1 MALSAASLPV
11 FQHCSHYAIHVLSAS
26 QKPLAE
32 LFARKGVD
40 RFANTAWRSSA
51 QGVPLLSEATTVFEC
66 RNRHRHEEGDHVIF
80 IGEVEQCSHQAGHT
94 PLLYHAG
101 RMHTGG
107 LG

>member
-1 MALSAASLPV
+1 MVHLSV
-11 FQHCSHYAIHVLSAS
+11 FGRYRINEVFC
-26 QKPLAE
+26 
-32 LFARKGVD
+32 F
-40 RFANTAWRSSA
+40 NTAWRSSA
-51 QGVPLLSEATTVFEC
+51 QGVPLLTEATTVFEC

>member
-1 MALSAASLPV
+1 
-11 FQHCSHYAIHVLSAS
+11 
-26 QKPLAE
+26 
-32 LFARKGVD
+32 
-40 RFANTAWRSSA
+40 
-51 QGVPLLSEATTVFEC
+51 
-66 RNRHRHEEGDHVIF
+66 VIF